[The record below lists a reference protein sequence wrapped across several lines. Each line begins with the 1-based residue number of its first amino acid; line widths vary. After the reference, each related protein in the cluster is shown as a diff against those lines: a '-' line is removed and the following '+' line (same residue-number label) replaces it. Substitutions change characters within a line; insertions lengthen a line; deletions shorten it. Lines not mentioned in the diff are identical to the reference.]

1 MVLGGKKW
9 SPPSAEAANEYDR
22 FTAAN
27 PVEKLLSLYAGEG
40 GAGALSRTEG
50 PTSVASRI
58 TEAINSETP
67 FSMVRMGDGEGNC
80 LFDFDEYP
88 ALKHYILDRISFM
101 HFGEGSVVPQNDGEF
116 LNMMLQAIESSDV
129 LGVPEPEAIA
139 KGYDTPPEDL
149 DVRAVVGNRTA
160 ALKVAARGGSHKIA
174 SPWLNRQLLGHYEEI
189 FAGREAVGVIS
200 SYPELGTLIKHRFR
214 IGNVVEHVIP
224 RQAVFLKFEERK
236 DSQHFPDVFRQIVD
250 SIAPIKA
257 GMLYLVSGGLLA
269 KYYCHVIKSRG
280 GVAIDTGSVPEIW
293 MNIPNR
299 GLSQAYLDRWKF
311 E

>member
-9 SPPSAEAANEYDR
+9 SPPSEEAADEYEK
-22 FTAAN
+22 FTVAN
-27 PVEKLLSLYAGEG
+27 PAEKLQSLYDGQP
-40 GAGALSRTEG
+40 GAGSLARTEG
-50 PTSVASRI
+50 PTSAARRI

-67 FSMVRMGDGEGNC
+67 FSMVRMSDGEGNC
-80 LFDFDEYP
+80 LFDYDEYP

-101 HFGEGSVVPQNDGEF
+101 HFGEGSVVPQNDREF
-116 LNMMLQAIESSDV
+116 LNMMLQAIDTSDV

-139 KGYDTPPEDL
+139 RGYATPPEEL

-160 ALKVAARGGSHKIA
+160 ALKVAARGGAYNVA
-174 SPWLNRQLLGHYEEI
+174 SPWVNRQLLGHYEEI

-200 SYPELGTLIKHRFR
+200 SHPELGTLMKQRFR

-224 RQAVFLKFEERK
+224 KQAVFVKFEDRK
-236 DSQHFPDVFRQIVD
+236 NSQHYPDVFQKIVD
-250 SIAPIKA
+250 SIAPIKP
-257 GMLYLVSGGLLA
+257 GMPYLVSGGLLA

-293 MNIPNR
+293 LNIPNR
-299 GLSQAYLDRWKF
+299 GLSQDYLDQWKWV
-311 E
+311 